1 MTSFN
6 EVKNHWTLWLSWLAL
21 GKPVLTPLLSTADG
35 ALALEK
41 QDSKGKCEHE
51 CLTMQHSCVE
61 LLESE
66 IDQDDLS
73 ALLWKGKL
81 SKEQLQ
87 RKVCSEWTS
96 RCSSKKNRK
105 NVGER
110 QDYPFVPL
118 SERDLQMQQ
127 LMAAMGDSG
136 IGGFD
141 VMDRE
146 AMLAQMA
153 GMDPD
158 ELAQMYGGE
167 DMPDMYGGMED
178 GFYDEF

>member
-1 MTSFN
+1 
-6 EVKNHWTLWLSWLAL
+6 
-21 GKPVLTPLLSTADG
+21 
-35 ALALEK
+35 
-41 QDSKGKCEHE
+41 
-51 CLTMQHSCVE
+51 
-61 LLESE
+61 
-66 IDQDDLS
+66 
-73 ALLWKGKL
+73 
-81 SKEQLQ
+81 
-87 RKVCSEWTS
+87 VCSEWTS
-96 RCSSKKNRK
+96 RCSSKNRK
-105 NVGER
+105 KVGTR

-118 SERDLQMQQ
+118 SERDLQLQQ

-136 IGGFD
+136 MGGFD